1 MLFCFY
7 SIVKFEDKLRI
18 LRLVL
23 LIILHRLLHHYFI
36 LWIFMVVKVLLI
48 VLIQH
53 LDTTLNLN
61 VWI

>member
-1 MLFCFY
+1 MLFSFY
-7 SIVKFEDKLRI
+7 SIVKFEDNLRI

-23 LIILHRLLHHYFI
+23 LIILHQLLHHYFI
-36 LWIFMVVKVLLI
+36 LCIFMVVKVLLI

-61 VWI
+61 V

>member
-7 SIVKFEDKLRI
+7 SIVKFEDNLRI

-23 LIILHRLLHHYFI
+23 LIILHQLLHHYFI

-61 VWI
+61 V